1 MQFVVEIPNECVTQ
15 DACFIEWVQNAGKDF
30 RFNILPSGHGRLIDA
45 CEAEKVMMDVMCG
58 TGYQSDAM
66 RVLRS
71 DFYTPTVI
79 EADEKEQ

>member
-1 MQFVVEIPNECVTQ
+1 MLLQ
-15 DACFIEWVQNAGKDF
+15 
-30 RFNILPSGHGRLIDA
+30 LPRPYGDCPRDPHREERDQEA